1 MEQVEIFETTP
12 RDGLQ
17 NEKFILSTEEKL
29 KLIHGLVDGGFR
41 EIEVGSFVNPKAVP
55 QMAGTGELFRV
66 LPAAPGV
73 TYYGLV
79 PNRKGYELALEAGC
93 RHVGY
98 VLGVTETMNQR
109 NVRMSVAESFAQLE
123 AIREMARRD
132 GVRLRAYLAV
142 IFHCPFEGPT
152 DPEKALEWIRKMADQ
167 GVEDICLADTD
178 GNAAPERTA
187 ALLDQAQPVLANM
200 GYNGM
205 LSLHLH
211 NTYGYA
217 LRNARLAL
225 ERGIRRFDA
234 ATAGLGGCPFVP
246 GAKGNIP
253 TEELVQLCHKEGYA
267 TGIDQ
272 AKLAALSRWLV
283 GLKAQKQTV
292 NSNQ

>member
-1 MEQVEIFETTP
+1 MEHVQIFETTP

-29 KLIHGLVDGGFR
+29 KLIHGLVDCGFR

-55 QMAGTGELFRV
+55 QMAGTGELFRA
-66 LPAAPGV
+66 LPAAPDV
-73 TYYGLV
+73 TYYGLI

-109 NVRMSVAESFAQLE
+109 NVRMSVAESFAQFKE
-123 AIREMARRD
+123 IRQMAQRD

-152 DPEKALEWIRKMADQ
+152 DPENALGWIQQMANL

-178 GNAAPERTA
+178 GNATPERTA
-187 ALLDQAQPVLANM
+187 LLLDGARILLGGNT
-200 GYNGM
+200 GM

-217 LRNARLAL
+217 FRNARLAL
-225 ERGIRRFDA
+225 ERGYRRFDA

-246 GAKGNIP
+246 GAKGNIA
-253 TEELVQLCHKEGYA
+253 TEELVQLCHEEGYA

-272 AKLAALSRWLV
+272 EKLAELSRWLV
-283 GLKAQKQTV
+283 ALKAQRPM
-292 NSNQ
+292 NSR

>member
-1 MEQVEIFETTP
+1 MEHVHVFETTP

-29 KLIHGLVDGGFR
+29 KLIHGLVDCGFR

-55 QMAGTGELFRV
+55 QMAGTGDLFTA
-66 LPAAPGV
+66 LPAVPDV
-73 TYYGLV
+73 TYYGLI

-93 RHVGY
+93 RHLGY
-98 VLGVTETMNQR
+98 VLAVTETMNLR
-109 NVRMSVAESFAQLE
+109 NVRMPVAESFAQFKQ
-123 AIREMARRD
+123 IREMARRD

-142 IFHCPFEGPT
+142 VFHCPFEGPT
-152 DPEKALEWIRKMADQ
+152 SPARALEWVRKMAEL

-187 ALLDQAQPVLANM
+187 ALLDGAGNLLGAM
-200 GYNGM
+200 GYNGI

-217 LRNARLAL
+217 TRNARLAL
-225 ERGIRRFDA
+225 ERDIRHFDA

-246 GAKGNIP
+246 GAKGNIA
-253 TEELVQLCHKEGYA
+253 TEELVQLCHEEGYA

-272 AKLAALSRWLV
+272 EKLAALSHWLV
-283 GLKAQKQTV
+283 GLKAQRQAV
-292 NSNQ
+292 GSEQ